1 MRNTAAFLL
10 VSVLVYSSL
19 NADEPKGGPKAFEH
33 LKYRNIGPAVGGRV
47 CRAAGV
53 PGDPLTYYA
62 ATASGGMWKS
72 GDGGKRWVPIM
83 DDMPTSTIGSFAVA
97 LSDPNVLYAGS
108 GEANIRG
115 NVEVGNGL
123 YRSTDAGKTW
133 KHVWK
138 QEGQIGT
145 VIVHPKDPDIAF
157 AAVLGKAF
165 GPNPERGVYRTTDG
179 GKAWKRVLFQDADT
193 GASDICFDPNNPRI
207 LFAGLWQT
215 RRKPW
220 EMTSGGPG
228 SGLHV
233 SRDGGDTWTRLVAPP
248 KDDGTAKAGTKHA
261 DGLPEGIWGKI
272 GLAVAP
278 SDSKRVYALIEAD
291 KGGLFRSDDGGVKWD
306 RVNSSR
312 AIQQRGWYFS
322 TIAVHPR
329 NADVLFFPQVPLL
342 KSIDGGKTLTRIK
355 GPHHGDHHDFW
366 IDPKNPD
373 RMIDS
378 NDGGVDISTDGG
390 KSWYAPPLPICQ
402 TYHIAT
408 DNRTPY
414 HIACSIQDI
423 GTAMGPS
430 HSLDAAGIPM
440 THWHGVGGG
449 EAGHVAIDPT
459 DPNIV
464 YATEYGG
471 YLTRYDHRTRQ
482 AKSIGIYPFNA
493 SGHGADALRY
503 RFQWTAPVLISPH
516 DPKLVYH
523 AANVL
528 FATRNAG
535 KTWTVISKDLTRNDK
550 AKQKWSGGPITG
562 DNTGVEVYGTIFALA
577 ESPKKKGL
585 LWAGS
590 DDGLV
595 HVSPDGGKT
604 WDDVTA
610 GLTKAGLPEWATITC
625 VEVSPHDADTAY
637 VVADAHRLDDRK
649 PYLFVTTDLGKSWK
663 SLAAKLPEEF
673 LQVVRVDPIKKDML
687 YLGSEKGVTYSTDA
701 GATWTPLKLNLPT
714 VRITDLILKDGD
726 LVVGTNGRS
735 IWILDDLTPLRAPA
749 DDGKEAR
756 LYVARPVVRYCTTG
770 EIRPAM
776 PMNAGDNPPRG
787 ATLHYRLPAKPK
799 GEVKLEILDGDDKVL
814 RTLTSKKPSAE
825 EPDLGA
831 YSDEEVPK
839 LLPTAPGLH
848 RFVWD
853 LRHEGA
859 RTIRKARVDS
869 GDPKVGPLVDPGT
882 YTIRLTV
889 DGKPHLTK
897 VEVRLDSRQKDTA
910 DLPTKAQITLA
921 LKIRDELSTLTDAVE
936 QLRSVRKQLLAR
948 DKLLGADA
956 KALGDASKALQKKLD
971 ALEEDLHNPKAEV
984 AYDILAQKGGAKLY
998 SQLAW
1003 LFDLVKDTDGEPT
1016 QGIVELHEDH
1026 AKALKKGLARWV
1038 TLVEKDLAALNAQAK
1053 KLDVPGVMV
1062 PGKGERN

>member
-1 MRNTAAFLL
+1 MRTLTACL
-10 VSVLVYSSL
+10 VSALLLAPL
-19 NADEPKGGPKAFEH
+19 NADEPKGGPKAFER
-33 LKYRNIGPAVGGRV
+33 LKYRSIGPAVGGRV

-72 GDGGKRWVPIM
+72 SDGGKRWAPIM
-83 DDMPTSTIGSFAVA
+83 DDMPTATIGSFAVA
-97 LSDPNVLYAGS
+97 PSDANVLYAGS

-115 NVEVGNGL
+115 NVEVGNGI

-145 VIVHPKDPDIAF
+145 MIVHPRDPNIAF
-157 AAVLGKAF
+157 SAVLGKAF
-165 GPNPERGVYRTTDG
+165 GPNPQRGVYRTTDG
-179 GKAWKRVLFQDADT
+179 GASWRRVLFHDADT
-193 GASDICFDPNNPRI
+193 GASDVCFDPNNPRI

-220 EMTSGGPG
+220 ELTSGGPG

-248 KDDGTAKAGTKHA
+248 QDDAQAKEGTKHA

-278 SDSKRVYALIEAD
+278 SDSKRVYALIEAE
-291 KGGLFRSDDGGVKWD
+291 KGGLFRSDDGGEKWE
-306 RVNSSR
+306 RINGSR
-312 AIQQRGWYFS
+312 AIQQRAWYFA
-322 TIAVHPR
+322 TMTVHPK

-355 GPHHGDHHDFW
+355 GPHHGDHHDLW

-390 KSWYAPPLPICQ
+390 KTWYAPPLPICQ
-402 TYHIAT
+402 IYHVAA

-414 HIACSIQDI
+414 HVACTIQDI

-430 HSLDAAGIPM
+430 HDLGAAGIPM
-440 THWHGVGGG
+440 TSWHGVGGG
-449 EAGHVAIDPT
+449 EAGHVAIDPN
-459 DPNIV
+459 DPNVV

-471 YLTRYDHRTRQ
+471 FLTRYDHRTRQ
-482 AKSIGIYPFNA
+482 AKSIGVYPFNA
-493 SGHGADALRY
+493 SGYGAEALKY
-503 RFQWTAPVLISPH
+503 RFQWTAPVVISPH
-516 DPKLVYH
+516 DPKLIYH
-523 AANVL
+523 ASNVL
-528 FATRNAG
+528 LSTRNVG
-535 KTWTVISKDLTRNDK
+535 KIWTAISKDLTRNDK
-550 AKQKWSGGPITG
+550 SKQKWSGGPITG

-595 HVSPDGGKT
+595 HVRVGET
-604 WDDVTA
+604 WENVTA

-625 VEVSPHDADTAY
+625 VEASPHDADTAY

-649 PYLFVTTDLGKSWK
+649 PYLFVTTDLGKTWK
-663 SLAAKLPEEF
+663 SLATKLPDEF
-673 LQVVRVDPIKKDML
+673 LQVIRVDPTKKDML
-687 YLGSEKGVTYSTDA
+687 YLGSEKGVHYSTDA

-714 VRITDLILKDGD
+714 VRVTDLIVKDGD

-735 IWILDDLTPLRAPA
+735 IWILDDLTPLRAPP

-756 LYVARPVVRYCTTG
+756 LYVP
-770 EIRPAM
+770 RPAYRYRTAGEVRPGM
-776 PMNAGDNPPRG
+776 PMSAGDNPPRG

-799 GEVKLEILDGDDKVL
+799 GEIKLEVLDAEDKVL
-814 RTLTSKKPSAE
+814 RTLSSKKE
-825 EPDLGA
+825 DDDEPDVGA
-831 YSDEEVPK
+831 YSDAEEPE

-848 RFVWD
+848 RVVWD

-859 RTIRKARVDS
+859 RLIHKARVDS
-869 GDPKVGPLVDPGT
+869 GEPKVGPLVNPGT
-882 YTIRLTV
+882 YTLRLTV
-889 DGKPHLTK
+889 DGKPMMTK
-897 VEVRLDSRQKDTA
+897 VTVLLDPRQKGSDE
-910 DLPTKAQITLA
+910 LPSEKQMALA
-921 LKIRDELSTLTDAVE
+921 LKIRDEISSLTDAVE
-936 QLRSVRKQLLAR
+936 QLRSVRKQLVAR
-948 DKLLGADA
+948 DKLLKEDG
-956 KALGDASKALQKKLD
+956 KALIDASKAFQKQLD
-971 ALEEDLHNPKAEV
+971 ALEGELHNPKAEV

-1003 LFDLVKDTDGEPT
+1003 VFDLIKDSDGEPT
-1016 QGIVELHEDH
+1016 QGIVELHEEH
-1026 AKALKKGLARWV
+1026 AAGLKKGLARWKM
-1038 TLVEKDLAALNAQAK
+1038 LVEKDLAALNAEAK
-1053 KLDVPGVMV
+1053 KLGVPGVLV
-1062 PGKGERN
+1062 PGKK